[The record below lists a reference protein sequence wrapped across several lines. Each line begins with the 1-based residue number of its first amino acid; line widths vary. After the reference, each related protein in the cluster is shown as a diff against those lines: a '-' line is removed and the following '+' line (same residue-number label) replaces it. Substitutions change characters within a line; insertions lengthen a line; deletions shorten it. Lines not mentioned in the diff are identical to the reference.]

1 MTFEQDVA
9 SLTGSYSMGVSPFE
23 EQPCGLR
30 GNGTRIKYA
39 TKVLRTLL
47 HAKPNI
53 LPISPKNTEKRMVS
67 HVMSLT
73 PLSKSGEQ

>member
-1 MTFEQDVA
+1 VTFEQDVA

-53 LPISPKNTEKRMVS
+53 SPISSKNTGIKNGVTCYEFNPAFKVR
-67 HVMSLT
+67 
-73 PLSKSGEQ
+73 